1 MTHNQLPMQVPVG
14 LSGKHLAFQ
23 QDLKRGIEYSRKGVI
38 YRKKRGVSID
48 LARWA
53 EDNVI

>member
-1 MTHNQLPMQVPVG
+1 VG

-23 QDLKRGIEYSRKGVI
+23 QDLKRGIEPSRRGVI
-38 YRKKRGVSID
+38 YSEKRGVRIE
-48 LARWA
+48 LVRWA